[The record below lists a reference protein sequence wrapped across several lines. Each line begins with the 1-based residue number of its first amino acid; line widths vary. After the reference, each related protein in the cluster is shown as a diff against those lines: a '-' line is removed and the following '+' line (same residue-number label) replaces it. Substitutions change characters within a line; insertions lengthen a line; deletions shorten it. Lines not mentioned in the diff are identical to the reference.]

1 MAAIEIG
8 HPGPCIELYRTV
20 KELPTSFT
28 RGVIQSDMKISINGP
43 LSLAQPNILIAVDL
57 DFGLH
62 ILIKLLRLP
71 QTTTSQTILDK
82 KDAVMAEVNACDIIS
97 KANIPGLVKCGVVEV
112 TVEHS
117 EGLDISPGVW
127 TALKMKRYVSS
138 LVDIPQLSESWLYRG
153 FSLTLKALE
162 AMHKLGLV
170 HMDVKSDN
178 LFVDEELKW
187 DLGDFGST
195 RKIGDTMWSYT
206 EVFNPYVIPRTATVI
221 PAMDFVLLCVTI
233 AIELKKDQWKR
244 LCGEKQKVQG
254 HLIVETLNSIEDVE
268 FKKEIV
274 ELFECSLKVVQEH
287 LQN

>member
-1 MAAIEIG
+1 MLISELSPVSLKFVDYLKIGQIDRPDEQVLITIAKRYSQQLLAAIEIG

-57 DFGLH
+57 DVGRH

-97 KANIPGLVKCGVVEV
+97 KANIPGLVKCDVVEV
-112 TVEHS
+112 TVHHS
-117 EGLDISPGVW
+117 EGLDISAGVW

-153 FSLTLKALE
+153 FSLTLKALK
-162 AMHKLGLV
+162 AMHRLGLV

-221 PAMDFVLLCVTI
+221 PAMDFVFLWWI
-233 AIELKKDQWKR
+233 MYFINQ
-244 LCGEKQKVQG
+244 
-254 HLIVETLNSIEDVE
+254 NSR
-268 FKKEIV
+268 KTW
-274 ELFECSLKVVQEH
+274 CQESS
-287 LQN
+287 